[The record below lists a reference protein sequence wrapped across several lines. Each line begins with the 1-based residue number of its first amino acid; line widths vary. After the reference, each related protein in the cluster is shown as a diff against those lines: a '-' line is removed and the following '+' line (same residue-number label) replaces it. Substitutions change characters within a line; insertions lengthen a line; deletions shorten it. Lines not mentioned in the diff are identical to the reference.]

1 MTTRYFSAWTKVPN
15 GVFIMNI
22 VIMFICNMFIAFNI
36 VHRLAASYKE
46 SITDYTKSKTKV
58 A

>member
-1 MTTRYFSAWTKVPN
+1 MFQNGMFQRVPN
-15 GVFIMNI
+15 RVFIMNI

>member
-1 MTTRYFSAWTKVPN
+1 
-15 GVFIMNI
+15 MNI

-36 VHRLAASYKE
+36 VYSQAASYKE
-46 SITDYTKSKTKV
+46 SITYYTKSKTKV